1 MNYRDSLKDKSR
13 IVVKIGS
20 SSLVHKNTGYL
31 DLSKLEKLVRVLT
44 NLRNT
49 GKDVVLVSSG
59 AIAVGRKKNRTW
71 KNIINSGKT
80 GVCCNRT
87 STAYDDVSKAL

>member
-1 MNYRDSLKDKSR
+1 MNYRDSLKDKNR

-20 SSLVHKNTGYL
+20 SSLAHKNTGYL

-59 AIAVGRKKNRTW
+59 AIAVGRKKIGLEKHYQFR
-71 KNIINSGKT
+71 KSRR
-80 GVCCNRT
+80 V
-87 STAYDDVSKAL
+87 LQ